1 MNEQLQRAYDA
12 LQQADAAGNAEDA
25 QQLADFI
32 RELEAQM
39 MVQEEKK
46 EKPGTDSMLENP
58 VTYGMAGAVAGRV
71 LGPAVGAGIDTAAR
85 SMMNRKPPA
94 PGAAPAAPAAPRMEP
109 SMAPPQPAR
118 IPEPPPAVG
127 QGAMKNVA
135 HNVEEVLANRPAMS
149 LTKQPEPGFEARPGR
164 LIATPIGAD
173 LSTEAPPPPTRSAA
187 QLSAPPAATPPA
199 APPKPSMLSRMSRR
213 LAEPKKTPLYLG
225 GAMAAGQGRDAYEQA
240 REGNIGQA
248 AMSGAGAVG
257 GLGML
262 SRIKPIRAAG
272 TLMGL
277 GVPLTRMYKSLTE
290 DEENV
295 ERRAAGGLAGYAKGK
310 MVKEIAAGKTPT
322 ALKNILESKQAPM
335 LRPTGEGSLL
345 PKVDSP
351 YIAEYSDVLPQKRL
365 TRGTNPRMDRLQS
378 DPRAYEAIEKA
389 IQHGVN
395 IDPKLA
401 QWYGTNRLMTGML
414 NEGRSVED
422 FERLMKHMASA
433 SQRNPVPQQN
443 KMGSLLNYLD
453 TTGQL
458 GAPGTKLALP
468 KGYGSLAQSDIVKR
482 AQQIGA
488 DEYPFDDAIK
498 LGKFYKSYLGY
509 HPENAVV
516 DVIGT
521 RVPTMATRDPEWL
534 VKRLKVGKPKEGY
547 QIISPQDM
555 FKRGELTMEEALKR
569 PGFWEAAP
577 TKVGEYAGI
586 EDMWKSS
593 AKGAGYKSGE
603 GQALGWY
610 GSAGLDDAAGLKS
623 KPMTWEESLE
633 QNARER
639 AKQTGKH
646 PLDVMNKFLKG
657 EGHLKAG
664 GLARMVSGGF
674 RKKEF
679 K

>member
-1 MNEQLQRAYDA
+1 MNEQLERAYDA
-12 LQQADAAGNAEDA
+12 LQQAHEAGQAEHA
-25 QQLADFI
+25 QQIADYI
-32 RELEAQM
+32 RELEAQA
-39 MVQEEKK
+39 MVPEEKK

-85 SMMNRKPPA
+85 SMMGRKPPA
-94 PGAAPAAPAAPRMEP
+94 PGAAPAAPRVEP

-118 IPEPPPAVG
+118 ITEPPPAVG

-277 GVPLTRMYKSLTE
+277 GVPLTRMYKGLTE

-295 ERRAAGGLAGYAKGK
+295 ERRSAGGLAGYAKGK

-468 KGYGSLAQSDIVKR
+468 KGYGSLAQADIVKR